1 MFWRVR
7 SRCRRWLDPLRNRL
21 RVWPLSG
28 QGWSFRIQVIGVG
41 LGFLLSGWLTI
52 TSVSYFGSHKLLGEA
67 RERIRTLQR
76 TAAHLSAEAELLSNA
91 FLEQIESLEIRIEQ
105 QQATI
110 AQLLGLKTA
119 LQSKLEVRER
129 QLASVA
135 EERNRTSEL
144 VDGMQQAIAAAEDLL
159 GGVAEDRWTLER
171 RLLAAEGQ
179 LAEVSGQRDASRRVE
194 IGLRWQL
201 ARLEDEA
208 ARLRSHREGAQIW
221 LKDWVLG
228 SVESLEELFV
238 ATGVDVE
245 KLVARAGDAPELGQ
259 GGPLQVAAADDVVVL
274 APPPDDDPISSN
286 IQRLA
291 TLQRIARSLP
301 LVSPLDQFHI
311 TSPYGKR
318 RDPFTRSWAL
328 HPGLDLGAPRKAE
341 VLATAPGQVV
351 FAGPSGPYGNM
362 VEIDHGM
369 GILTRYAHLGSLE
382 VILGQEVEFRQPLG
396 VIGNTGRSTSRH
408 LHYEIRL
415 DDRAFDPAKFL
426 YAGRLLVGVFD
437 VPRFADATK

>member
-1 MFWRVR
+1 MRQ
-7 SRCRRWLDPLRNRL
+7 RL
-21 RVWPLSG
+21 RVWPLAG
-28 QGWSFRIQVIGVG
+28 QGWSFGARVVGVG
-41 LGFLLSGWLTI
+41 LAFLLSGWLTI
-52 TSVSYFGSHKLLGEA
+52 TSVNYFGSHKLLGEA
-67 RERIRTLQR
+67 QERIRTLQR
-76 TAAHLSAEAELLSNA
+76 TTAELAAEAELLTGA
-91 FLEQIESLEIRIEQ
+91 FLEQIERLEVRTEQ
-105 QQATI
+105 QEATI
-110 AQLLGLKTA
+110 AQLLGIRTA
-119 LQSKLEVRER
+119 LQSQLEARDR

-135 EERNRTSEL
+135 EERARTRDL
-144 VDGMQQAIAAAEDLL
+144 VDGMEQAIAAAEDLL
-159 GGVAEDRWTLER
+159 GTVAEERGTLER
-171 RLLAAEGQ
+171 RLQAAEGQ
-179 LAEVSGQRDASRRVE
+179 LAEVSGQREASRRVE

-201 ARLEDEA
+201 ARLEDQA

-228 SVESLEELFV
+228 SVEALEELFV
-238 ATGVDVE
+238 ATGVDVQE
-245 KLVARAGDAPELGQ
+245 LVARAGDAPALGQ
-259 GGPLQVAAADDVVVL
+259 GGPLQVAAPDDIVVL
-274 APPPDDDPISSN
+274 APPPDDDPISGN

-301 LVSPLDQFHI
+301 LGSPLDQFHI

-318 RDPFTRSWAL
+318 RDPFTKSWAF

-382 VILGQEVEFRQPLG
+382 VTLGEEVEFRQPLG

-408 LHYEIRL
+408 LHYEVRL

-426 YAGRLLVGVFD
+426 YAGRLLVGMFD
-437 VPRFADATK
+437 APRLADATR